1 MPNHTGLEPKR
12 LDTYRADPGR
22 FTVAAVGLD
31 HGHIYGMCAGLEEAG
46 AVIGGVYDPD
56 PHKTDAF
63 RTRFPEARVYGSERE
78 ALEDG
83 TINMIASAAVPAE
96 RGALGLRVHRAGK
109 HYFCD
114 KPPFTTLQQLQ
125 EARRSV
131 SETGLKW
138 AVFYSER
145 IENEAAV
152 FAGELIR
159 AGEIGRVIHVLGLGP
174 HRLNAPERPDWFFR
188 KDRYGGILTDLGSHQ
203 VEQFLFYAG
212 LGTHGPGTPG
222 LDTHDVDTPG
232 AGTAGVGEV
241 RVSSARVG
249 NLAHPDYP
257 GLEDYGDATLSA
269 SGGVTGYFRVD
280 WFTPEGLSSWGDA
293 RTFIVGTE
301 GTIELRKNLDLAS
314 SHEPSHCYLVTATGE
329 RHYALSGSVGLPFFG
344 ELIRDCLEGTE
355 EAMPQEHSFRAA
367 ELALTAETRAE
378 TLVS

>member
-1 MPNHTGLEPKR
+1 MANHTGIEPKR
-12 LDTYRADPGR
+12 LDTYRVEPGR

-31 HGHIYGMCAGLEEAG
+31 HGHIYGMCAGLEDAG

-56 PHKTDAF
+56 PDKADAF
-63 RTRFPEARVYGSERE
+63 CKRFPEARVYGSERE
-78 ALEDG
+78 VLEDG
-83 TINMIASAAVPAE
+83 SINMIASAVIPAE

-114 KPPFTTLQQLQ
+114 KPPFTTLEQLQ

-131 SETGLKW
+131 SETGLRW

-152 FAGELIR
+152 FAGELVR

-188 KDRYGGILTDLGSHQ
+188 KERYGGILTDLGSHQ
-203 VEQFLFYAG
+203 VEQFLYYADV
-212 LGTHGPGTPG
+212 GTPEVATPGTVPA
-222 LDTHDVDTPG
+222 G
-232 AGTAGVGEV
+232 AGTA
-241 RVSSARVG
+241 RVSSARAG
-249 NLAHPDYP
+249 NLAHPEYP
-257 GLEDYGDATLSA
+257 GLEDYGDATLSV

-293 RTFIVGTE
+293 RTFIMGTE

-314 SHEPSHCYLVTATGE
+314 SSKPAHCYLVNGSGE
-329 RHYALSGSVGLPFFG
+329 RHYELSGAVGLPFFG

-355 EAMPQEHSFRAA
+355 EAMTHEHGFRAA
-367 ELALTAETRAE
+367 ELALTAELRAE
-378 TLVS
+378 ILSP

>member
-1 MPNHTGLEPKR
+1 MADHTGIEPER
-12 LDTYRADPGR
+12 LDTYRAEPGR
-22 FTVAAVGLD
+22 FQVAAVGLD
-31 HGHIYGMCAGLEEAG
+31 HGHIYGMCAGLEDAG
-46 AVIGGVYDPD
+46 ALIGGVYDSDPD
-56 PHKTDAF
+56 KLEAF
-63 RTRFPEARVYGSERE
+63 RRRFPDARVYGSERE

-114 KPPFTTLQQLQ
+114 KPPFTTLEQLQ
-125 EARRSV
+125 QARRSV
-131 SETGLKW
+131 SETGLRW

-174 HRLNAPERPDWFFR
+174 HRLNAPQRPDWFFR
-188 KDRYGGILTDLGSHQ
+188 KERYGGILTDLGSHQ
-203 VEQFLFYAG
+203 VEQFLFYA
-212 LGTHGPGTPG
+212 
-222 LDTHDVDTPG
+222 DVGIAG

-249 NLAHPDYP
+249 NLAHPEYP

-280 WFTPEGLSSWGDA
+280 WFSPDGLSSWGDA
-293 RTFIVGTE
+293 RTFIMGTE

-314 SHEPSHCYLVTATGE
+314 SIEPAHCYLVNATGE
-329 RHYALSGSVGLPFFG
+329 RHYELSGAVGLPFFG

-355 EAMPQEHSFRAA
+355 KAMTHEHSFQAA

-378 TLVS
+378 ILGG